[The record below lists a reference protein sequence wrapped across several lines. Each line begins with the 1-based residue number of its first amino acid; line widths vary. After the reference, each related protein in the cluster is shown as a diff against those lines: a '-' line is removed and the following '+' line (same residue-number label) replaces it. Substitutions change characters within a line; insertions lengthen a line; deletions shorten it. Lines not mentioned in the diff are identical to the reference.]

1 MRKVLAGFASLA
13 ILASLFAG
21 ALSAH
26 AQSQAPKRPRSAT
39 HRAATHATAHRS
51 LLNPASL
58 NQKAPASYKVRF
70 TTTRGPFVVEVT
82 RAWAPLGADRFYNL
96 VKNGFYT
103 DASFFRVLP
112 NFVVQFGISAK
123 PPVSK
128 AWTRATIPDDPV
140 TQSNKPGSLTFA
152 TAGPNTRT
160 TQIFINLGDNAA
172 LDGQGFAPFGQVT
185 EGMDVVGKLYSGY
198 GEGAPQGN
206 GPDQGRIEAE
216 GKPYLDKEFPKL
228 DTIKSAVVLPA
239 VHSAPARKPAPA
251 HKARG
256 DASPK

>member
-1 MRKVLAGFASLA
+1 MNKGVKAGTVLWLIAVLIQPANIFW
-13 ILASLFAG
+13 
-21 ALSAH
+21 
-26 AQSQAPKRPRSAT
+26 AQTAPTTKRPAS
-39 HRAATHATAHRS
+39 RAAAPAARRS

-58 NQKAPASYKVRF
+58 NQKAPASYKVKF
-70 TTTRGPFVVEVT
+70 TTTQGPFMVEVT
-82 RAWAPLGADRFYNL
+82 RAWAPVGADRFYNL
-96 VKNGFYT
+96 VKNGYYT

-123 PPVSK
+123 PAVSK
-128 AWTRATIPDDPV
+128 AWARATIPDDPV
-140 TQSNKPGSLTFA
+140 TQSNKPGYLTFA

-172 LDGQGFAPFGQVT
+172 LDAQGFAPFGQVS

-216 GKPYLDKEFPKL
+216 GKAYLDKEFSKL
-228 DTIKSAVVLPA
+228 DSIKSAVIVPA
-239 VHSAPARKPAPA
+239 APASAAKKPTTTGRHSAGTKP
-251 HKARG
+251 K
-256 DASPK
+256 

>member
-1 MRKVLAGFASLA
+1 MMRKFLAGMAGLA
-13 ILASLFAG
+13 VLTGVVTCTAWAQARSKTQRR
-21 ALSAH
+21 SNSTAH
-26 AQSQAPKRPRSAT
+26 RT
-39 HRAATHATAHRS
+39 ATHAAVHRS

-70 TTTRGPFVVEVT
+70 TTTQGPFVVEVT

-96 VKNGFYT
+96 VKNGYYT

-123 PPVSK
+123 PAVSK
-128 AWTRATIPDDPV
+128 AWARATIPDDAV
-140 TQSNKPGSLTFA
+140 TQSNKPGYLTFA

-216 GKPYLDKEFPKL
+216 GKAYLDKEFPRL
-228 DTIKSAVVLPA
+228 DSIRSAVIVPA
-239 VHSAPARKPAPA
+239 APAAKKPSA
-251 HKARG
+251 
-256 DASPK
+256 ASSHGASAKPK